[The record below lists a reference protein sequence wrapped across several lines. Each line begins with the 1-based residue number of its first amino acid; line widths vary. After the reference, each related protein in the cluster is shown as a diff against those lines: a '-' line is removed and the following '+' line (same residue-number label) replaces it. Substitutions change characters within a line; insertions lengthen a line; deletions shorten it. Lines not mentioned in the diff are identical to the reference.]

1 MPANITGSW
10 GSLFN
15 WPLIGLHSILTQDGK
30 LLSFGTD
37 LNGSQGAVMYHDV
50 WDPVS
55 NTHTTIDHSMTTA
68 TDIFCANAVILPG
81 IDKILI
87 SGGDARPFG
96 DINKGVPDVNVY
108 STTTNQITPESHGE
122 MTYARWYATGVSLN
136 NGQVVQLGGS
146 DRQGNAVLVPEIF
159 TPGEGWRT
167 LTGAEDSTASGY
179 YDRAFVRTD
188 GKVVYF
194 NGSGNVRLLDTTGVG
209 TLTTIGTLPFA
220 YDWESSA
227 IQFST
232 GKLLVN
238 DTGTG
243 LWVMDINGATPSY
256 TKVGDISAERNFGSM
271 TLLADGRVLI
281 NGGSTVTNDDNFAVK
296 TTVIWDPADNSVT
309 DAGVEAVP
317 RLYHSSSI
325 LLPDGSVLSM
335 GGGAGG
341 PLLSNQ
347 QNGQIYKPS
356 YLFDDNGNLAARPT
370 VVEVP
375 EHVQSG
381 TTFTI
386 QVDDAADIAKITF
399 VKAGAVTHDFNM
411 NSGFTELTFTV
422 GPNNTITVYLPGA
435 ELGINAGSW
444 MLFVWDAAGVPSVAP
459 IIEVDPVFNTGA
471 AVDPGN
477 LLTNGSF
484 ETAATIANASNEVLD
499 EIVGWQSSANNFE
512 FWKSGYNGVAAADGA
527 TYIEMDAERGTIY
540 QDVKTTA
547 GQTYDLTFAFSG
559 RPGFIESSKMEV
571 LWNGVVVSTISPFDA
586 GFRAYSFTVTGT
598 GGNDVLSFRSLATD
612 TDAAGGLLDH
622 VVLKAE
628 ATAAANLIANG
639 NMESPVLPGSVSSQT
654 FSNAQMDDWTNA
666 GADKVVIAKE
676 MGSQTLDLDPSAAP
690 DALYQDIQTI
700 SGQVYTLSFDAIAT
714 VAGTSGFDVLWNG
727 VKIETIDPS
736 TTALQRFNFA
746 VQGTGGLD
754 RLTFRELAG
763 QNDQLGSYVDNVTLV
778 EGLVAPLT
786 ANLLANGNME
796 NPQLPDTALKQT
808 LTNEQ
813 SIGWKNGGSDNVVL
827 VKHQGSQML
836 ALDPQRTADE
846 LYQLVQTSASQVY
859 ALSFDAIGTAARS
872 SAFDVLWNGVKIA
885 AIDPGMTSLQHFTFR
900 VTGTGGLDKLSFR
913 EIARQTNSV
922 GAYLDNVSL
931 IASVVN
937 PQAVRSDGHEG
948 NHILG
953 ASAADIINGTINMD
967 HVQAGRGNDTINAAG
982 GNDVIEAERGNDLI
996 DGSFGADLI
1005 DGGVGKDTVTFQNA
1019 TSGVIASLLSGEG
1032 TRGDA
1037 MGDTYINVEYF
1048 IGSAYDDV
1056 LILGNLGGG
1065 LEGLA
1070 GNDKLY
1076 GGSGNDALLGGAGDD
1091 ALHGGAAN
1099 DKLDGQEDND
1109 ILFGDTGNDVLSG
1122 GDGSDELFGGDGADQ
1137 LDGGTGVDLLN
1148 GGAGADRLTG
1158 GLGDDTF
1165 QFSARTEGGDKITD
1179 FSSAATGND
1188 DSFSFVGSAFGL
1200 TVGDF
1205 TAANFQSGTSSTA
1218 LNADVRIFYETDT
1231 RILRFDADGSGAI
1244 APNILATLQAD
1255 ATVTFSDIFIV

>member
-1 MPANITGSW
+1 MPASISGIWSA
-10 GSLFN
+10 LFN
-15 WPLIGLHSILTQDGK
+15 WPLIGIHSILTQDGK

-37 LNGSQGAVMYHDV
+37 LNGNQGAVMYHDV

-55 NTHTTIDHSMTTA
+55 NTHTTIDHSMETA
-68 TDIFCANAVILPG
+68 TDIFCANAVVLPG

-87 SGGDARPFG
+87 GGGDARPLG

-108 STTTNQITPESHGE
+108 STTTNQITPESHGD
-122 MTYARWYATGVSLN
+122 MTYARWYATAVSLN

-146 DRQGNAVLVPEIF
+146 DRLGNAVPVPEIF

-167 LTGAEDSTASGY
+167 LTGAEDATASGH
-179 YDRAFVRTD
+179 YDRAFVRAD

-194 NGSGNVRLLDTTGVG
+194 NGSGNVRLLDTEGAG
-209 TLTTIGTLPFA
+209 TLTTLGTLPFA
-220 YDWESSA
+220 HDWESPA
-227 IQFST
+227 IQFAP
-232 GKLLVN
+232 GKILVN

-256 TKVGDISAERNFGSM
+256 TKVGDIPAERNFGSM
-271 TLLADGRVLI
+271 TVLADGRVLI
-281 NGGSTVTNDDNFAVK
+281 NGGSTVTNNDNFAVK
-296 TTVIWDPADNSVT
+296 AAVIWDPADNSIT
-309 DAGVEAVP
+309 DAGDEAAP

-335 GGGAGG
+335 GGGALDS
-341 PLLSNQ
+341 PFLSNQ

-356 YLFDDNGNLAARPT
+356 YLFDANGNLAARPT
-370 VVEVP
+370 VLDVP

-386 QVDDAADIAKITF
+386 QVGNAADIAKITF

-411 NSGFTELTFTV
+411 NSGFTDLTFTV
-422 GPNNTITVYLPGA
+422 GPDNTITVNLPGA
-435 ELGINAGSW
+435 ELGVNAGSW
-444 MLFVWDAAGVPSVAP
+444 MLFAWNSAGVPSVAP
-459 IIEVDPVFNTGA
+459 VIEVDPVFNTGA

-484 ETAATIANASNEVLD
+484 ETAATIANASFEVLD
-499 EIVGWQSSANNFE
+499 EIVGWQSSSNNFE
-512 FWKSGYNGVAAADGA
+512 FWKSGYNAVASTDGA

-540 QDVKTTA
+540 QDVKTKA
-547 GQTYDLTFAFSG
+547 GQTYDLTFDFSG
-559 RPGFIESSKMEV
+559 RPGFVESSKMEV
-571 LWNGVVVSTISPFDA
+571 LWNGVVVSTISPPDA
-586 GFRAYSFTVTGT
+586 GFRSYSFTVTGT

-622 VVLKAE
+622 VVLKVE
-628 ATAAANLIANG
+628 AAAATNLIANG
-639 NMESPVLPGSVSSQT
+639 GMESPVLLGSVSSQT
-654 FSNAQMDDWTNA
+654 FTNAQMDDWTNA
-666 GADKVVIAKE
+666 GADKVVVAKE
-676 MGSQTLDLDPSAAP
+676 MGSQMLDLDPSAAP
-690 DALYQDIQTI
+690 DALYQAIHTI
-700 SGQVYTLSFDAIAT
+700 SGKAYTLSFDAIAT

-754 RLTFRELAG
+754 ILTFRELAG

-778 EGLVAPLT
+778 EGLVTPPT

-796 NPQLPDTALKQT
+796 NPRLPDGALKQSI
-808 LTNEQ
+808 TNGQ
-813 SIGWKNGGSDNVVL
+813 SIGWKNGGADNVVL
-827 VKHQGSQML
+827 VKHLGSQML

-885 AIDPGMTSLQHFTFR
+885 AIDPGTTSLQHFTFR

-931 IASVVN
+931 IATVIN
-937 PQAVRSDGHEG
+937 PLAVRSDDHEG

-953 ASAADIINGTINMD
+953 ASAADTIDGTVNMD
-967 HVQAGRGNDTINAAG
+967 HITAGRGNDTINGAG

-1005 DGGVGKDTVTFQNA
+1005 DGGAGKDTVTFQNA
-1019 TSGVIASLLSGEG
+1019 TSGVIANLLSGEG
-1032 TRGDA
+1032 ARGDA
-1037 MGDTYINVEYF
+1037 MGDIYISVEYL
-1048 IGSAYDDV
+1048 IGSAHDDV
-1056 LILGNLGGG
+1056 LLLGNLGGG
-1065 LEGLA
+1065 VEGLA

-1076 GGSGNDALLGGAGDD
+1076 GGSGNDTLNGGDQDDLLLGGAGADTLLGGSGAD
-1091 ALHGGAAN
+1091 ALHGGA
-1099 DKLDGQEDND
+1099 
-1109 ILFGDTGNDVLSG
+1109 GNDVLQA
-1122 GDGSDELFGGDGADQ
+1122 GDGDDELFGG
-1137 LDGGTGVDLLN
+1137 
-1148 GGAGADRLTG
+1148 AGADVLTG
-1158 GLGDDTF
+1158 GTGDDTF
-1165 QFSARTEGGDKITD
+1165 YFSARTEGRDKITD

-1188 DSFSFVGSAFGL
+1188 DNFSFAGSAFGL

-1218 LNADVRIFYETDT
+1218 LTADVRIFYETDT
-1231 RILRFDADGSGAI
+1231 RILRFDADGSGAD
-1244 APNILATLQAD
+1244 APNILATLQAG